1 MIPAE
6 IIQKVR
12 LIEIKTRRIVNNLFR
27 GEYHSAFKG
36 VGMEFAEVREY
47 IPGDDIR
54 SIDWNVSARS
64 DKTYIKQYNEERE
77 LTVILLIDVSAS
89 GFYGTGDSLKSDVM
103 IEIASIL
110 SFSAIKNND
119 KVGLLL
125 FSDKIEKYIPP
136 NKGKSHVLRVI
147 REMIYHEAKD
157 KKTNISIS
165 LDHIMKVL
173 KRKSIVFLLS
183 DFLDESFYKS
193 MKLINKKHDLI
204 NIHILDQTEYTFPS
218 IGLVKLNDVENKTSF
233 WIDTLN
239 TNPICADNYLGQM
252 SSIQVNITDAMD
264 LYGYLKK
271 NKIVAP
277 VMSWNGMIFLRVS
290 LQCYNSIE
298 EIDFLN
304 NTLKKY
310 LDGI

>member
-204 NIHILDQTEYTFPS
+204 NIHILDQTEYIFPS

-239 TNPICADNYLGQM
+239 TNNKKLIADSFFNYRKVLN
-252 SSIQVNITDAMD
+252 SFC
-264 LYGYLKK
+264 KK
-271 NKIVAP
+271 NKIDLI
-277 VMSWNGMIFLRVS
+277 SINSKEGY
-290 LQCYNSIE
+290 LQPLVN
-298 EIDFLN
+298 FF
-304 NTLKKY
+304 NTRINRK
-310 LDGI
+310 